1 MSQPDEWVVTKWD
14 EFGEPLL
21 RERVAP
27 PVETPQQRYQRLVTA
42 GCEEAPF

>member
-1 MSQPDEWVVTKWD
+1 MTQQDAWIVTKWD

-27 PVETPQQRYQRLVTA
+27 PVETPQQRYQRRLLQAT
-42 GCEEAPF
+42 EWL